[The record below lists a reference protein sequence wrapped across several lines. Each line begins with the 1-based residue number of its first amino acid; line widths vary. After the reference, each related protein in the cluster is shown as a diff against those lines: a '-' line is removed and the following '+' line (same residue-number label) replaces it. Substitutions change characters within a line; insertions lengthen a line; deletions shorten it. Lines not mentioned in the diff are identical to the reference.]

1 MKTKVFM
8 IGALCVAAL
17 TTTAASP
24 DDSIFEAKSEFMIDV
39 RPPEGCMVNYS
50 DYYEEVVNTYF
61 PSWRSEAVVTKILQ
75 QYRANYPN
83 STMTDKE
90 IIEVLADSELK
101 RVPHARLIEIAVR
114 SKSPIIAAALAN
126 AYAEAIE
133 SFTDEENMRRC
144 EKAVARIHEQVEK
157 QKRMDDDLAARLLKF
172 HMEHSVDNLEEQRA
186 IFNKSLSTATANV
199 FEYEKRVK
207 EAKEWVDI
215 LETAQSAPEKFG
227 ELPVIGLRSRFREIS
242 AAYTKLQSV
251 KMELAKL
258 KEAYTAQH
266 PSMVA
271 KESEFKAVSRQFN
284 DTFERVYKTAK
295 GNLAHNESQLAQ
307 FKQKRDELKK
317 WIEDIRLKIVKA
329 DAGLKQLEQ
338 EKKISSAIYQDLLL
352 KENHVRIAA
361 EQGCIIVRVG
371 RHAKVPTRPGR
382 RLVR

>member
-1 MKTKVFM
+1 MKTKAFI

-17 TTTAASP
+17 TTTASP
-24 DDSIFEAKSEFMIDV
+24 GESVFEAKSEITFDV
-39 RPPEGCMVNYS
+39 RPPEGSMVNYG
-50 DYYEEVVNTYF
+50 DYYEEVVNTYL
-61 PSWRSEAVVTKILQ
+61 PSWRSEALVTKILQ

-101 RVPHARLIEIAVR
+101 RVPRARLIEIAVR
-114 SKSPIIAAALAN
+114 SKSPVIAAALAN

-172 HMEHSVDNLEEQRA
+172 RMEHSVDNLEEQRA

-227 ELPVIGLRSRFREIS
+227 ELPVIGPRFREIS

-317 WIEDIRLKIVKA
+317 WIEDFRLKIVKA

>member
-24 DDSIFEAKSEFMIDV
+24 GESVFEAKSEITFDV
-39 RPPEGCMVNYS
+39 RPPEGSMVNYS
-50 DYYEEVVNTYF
+50 DYYEEVVNTYL

-101 RVPHARLIEIAVR
+101 RVPHARLIEISVR
-114 SKSPIIAAALAN
+114 SKSPVIAAALAN

-133 SFTDEENMRRC
+133 SFTDEENKRRC
-144 EKAVARIHEQVEK
+144 TKAVARIHEQVEK

-199 FEYEKRVK
+199 FEYEKRVM
-207 EAKEWVDI
+207 ALKEWVGI
-215 LETAQSAPEKFG
+215 LETVQNAPEKFG
-227 ELPVIGLRSRFREIS
+227 ELPAGVPQSSEI
-242 AAYTKLQSV
+242 ATAYTKLQSV

-258 KEAYTAQH
+258 KEMYTAQH

-271 KESEFKAVSRQFN
+271 KESELKAVSRQFN
-284 DTFERVYKTAK
+284 DAFERVYKTAK

-317 WIEDIRLKIVKA
+317 WIEDFRLKIVKA

-338 EKKISSAIYQDLLL
+338 EKKISSALYQDLLL

-361 EQGCIIVRVG
+361 EQGCILVRVG

-382 RLVR
+382 R

>member
-1 MKTKVFM
+1 MKTKAFI
-8 IGALCVAAL
+8 IGSLCVAAL
-17 TTTAASP
+17 TSTASP
-24 DDSIFEAKSEFMIDV
+24 GESVFEAKSEITFDV
-39 RPPEGCMVNYS
+39 RLPEGSMVNYS
-50 DYYEEVVNTYF
+50 DYYEEVVNTYL
-61 PSWRSEAVVTKILQ
+61 PSWRSEALVTKILQ

-101 RVPHARLIEIAVR
+101 RVPRARLIEIAVR
-114 SKSPIIAAALAN
+114 SKSPVIAAALAN

>member
-24 DDSIFEAKSEFMIDV
+24 GESVFEAKSEITFDV

-50 DYYEEVVNTYF
+50 DYYEEVVNTYL

-101 RVPHARLIEIAVR
+101 RVPHARLIEISVR
-114 SKSPIIAAALAN
+114 SKSPVIAAALAN

-133 SFTDEENMRRC
+133 SFTDEENKRRC
-144 EKAVARIHEQVEK
+144 KKAVARIHEQVEK

-199 FEYEKRVK
+199 FEYEKRVM
-207 EAKEWVDI
+207 ALKEWVGI
-215 LETAQSAPEKFG
+215 LETVQNAPEKFG
-227 ELPVIGLRSRFREIS
+227 ELPAGVPQSSEI
-242 AAYTKLQSV
+242 ATAYTKLQSV

-284 DTFERVYKTAK
+284 DAVER
-295 GNLAHNESQLAQ
+295 NS
-307 FKQKRDELKK
+307 
-317 WIEDIRLKIVKA
+317 
-329 DAGLKQLEQ
+329 
-338 EKKISSAIYQDLLL
+338 
-352 KENHVRIAA
+352 
-361 EQGCIIVRVG
+361 
-371 RHAKVPTRPGR
+371 PGR
-382 RLVR
+382 FSAQREPTGAFQTEKR

>member
-1 MKTKVFM
+1 MKTKAFI

-24 DDSIFEAKSEFMIDV
+24 GDSIFEAKSEFMIDV

-50 DYYEEVVNTYF
+50 DYYEEVVNTYL
-61 PSWRSEAVVTKILQ
+61 PSWRSEALVTKILQ

-101 RVPHARLIEIAVR
+101 RVPRARLIEIAVR
-114 SKSPIIAAALAN
+114 SKSPVIAAALAN

-258 KEAYTAQH
+258 KEMYTAQH

-271 KESEFKAVSRQFN
+271 KESELKAVSRQFN
-284 DTFERVYKTAK
+284 DAVERAYKTAQ
-295 GNLAHNESQLAQ
+295 GDLAHNESQLAQ

-361 EQGCIIVRVG
+361 EQGCILVRVG

>member
-1 MKTKVFM
+1 M

-50 DYYEEVVNTYF
+50 DYYEEVVNTYL
-61 PSWRSEAVVTKILQ
+61 PSWRSEALVTKILQ

-101 RVPHARLIEIAVR
+101 RVPRARLIEIAVR
-114 SKSPIIAAALAN
+114 SKSPVIAAALAN

-271 KESEFKAVSRQFN
+271 KESEC
-284 DTFERVYKTAK
+284 VYKTAK

-361 EQGCIIVRVG
+361 EQGCILVRVG

>member
-1 MKTKVFM
+1 
-8 IGALCVAAL
+8 
-17 TTTAASP
+17 
-24 DDSIFEAKSEFMIDV
+24 
-39 RPPEGCMVNYS
+39 MVNYS
-50 DYYEEVVNTYF
+50 DYYEEVVNTYL

-157 QKRMDDDLAARLLKF
+157 QKRMDDDLTARLLKF
-172 HMEHSVDNLEEQRA
+172 RMEHSVDNLEEQRA

>member
-1 MKTKVFM
+1 MKTKAFI

-17 TTTAASP
+17 TTTASP
-24 DDSIFEAKSEFMIDV
+24 GESVFEAKSEITFDV
-39 RPPEGCMVNYS
+39 RPPEGSMVNYS
-50 DYYEEVVNTYF
+50 DYYEEVVNTYL

-83 STMTDKE
+83 STLTDKE

-101 RVPHARLIEIAVR
+101 RVPRARLIEIAVR
-114 SKSPIIAAALAN
+114 SKSPVIAAALAN

-172 HMEHSVDNLEEQRA
+172 RMEHSVDNLEEQRA

-227 ELPVIGLRSRFREIS
+227 ELPVIGPRFREIS

-258 KEAYTAQH
+258 KEMYTAQH

-271 KESEFKAVSRQFN
+271 KESELKAVSRQFN
-284 DTFERVYKTAK
+284 DAFERVYKTAK

-317 WIEDIRLKIVKA
+317 WIEDFRLKIVKA

-338 EKKISSAIYQDLLL
+338 EKKISSALYQDLLL
-352 KENHVRIAA
+352 KENQVRIAA
-361 EQGCIIVRVG
+361 EQGCILVRVG

-382 RLVR
+382 R

>member
-24 DDSIFEAKSEFMIDV
+24 GDSIFEAKSEFMIDV

-50 DYYEEVVNTYF
+50 DYYEEAVNTHI
-61 PSWRSEAVVTKILQ
+61 PSWRSDAVFAKILQ
-75 QYRANYPN
+75 QYRTNYPN
-83 STMTDKE
+83 STLTDKE
-90 IIEVLADSELK
+90 IMDVLADSELK
-101 RVPHARLIEIAVR
+101 RVPRARLIDIAVR
-114 SKSPIIAAALAN
+114 SKTPELAAALAN

-133 SFTDEENMRRC
+133 SFTDEENKRRC

>member
-1 MKTKVFM
+1 M

-50 DYYEEVVNTYF
+50 DYYEEVVNTYL
-61 PSWRSEAVVTKILQ
+61 PSWRSEALVTKILQ

-101 RVPHARLIEIAVR
+101 RVPHARLIEISVR
-114 SKSPIIAAALAN
+114 SKSPVIAAALAN

-133 SFTDEENMRRC
+133 SFTDEENKRRC
-144 EKAVARIHEQVEK
+144 KKAVARIHEQVEK

-199 FEYEKRVK
+199 FEYEKRVMA
-207 EAKEWVDI
+207 AKEWVGI
-215 LETAQSAPEKFG
+215 LETAQNAPEKFG
-227 ELPVIGLRSRFREIS
+227 ELPASLPRSSEIA

-251 KMELAKL
+251 KMELAKF
-258 KEAYTAQH
+258 KEVYTAQH

-271 KESEFKAVSRQFN
+271 KESELKAVLRQFN
-284 DTFERVYKTAK
+284 DAVERAYKTAQSD
-295 GNLAHNESQLAQ
+295 LAHNESQLAS
-307 FKQKRDELKK
+307 FKQKRTELKK
-317 WIEDIRLKIVKA
+317 WIEDFRLKIVKA
-329 DAGLKQLEQ
+329 DADLKQLEQ

-361 EQGCIIVRVG
+361 EQGCILVRVG

>member
-1 MKTKVFM
+1 M
-8 IGALCVAAL
+8 IGALCVAAS

-50 DYYEEVVNTYF
+50 DYYEEVVNTYL
-61 PSWRSEAVVTKILQ
+61 PSWRSEALVTKILQ

-101 RVPHARLIEIAVR
+101 RVPHARLIEISVR
-114 SKSPIIAAALAN
+114 SKSPVIAAALAN

-133 SFTDEENMRRC
+133 SFTDEENKRRC
-144 EKAVARIHEQVEK
+144 KKAVARIHEQVEK

-199 FEYEKRVK
+199 FEYEKRVM
-207 EAKEWVDI
+207 ALKEWVGI
-215 LETAQSAPEKFG
+215 LETVQNPPEKFG
-227 ELPVIGLRSRFREIS
+227 ELPAGVPQSSEI
-242 AAYTKLQSV
+242 ATAYTKLQSV

>member
-1 MKTKVFM
+1 MKTKAFI

-17 TTTAASP
+17 TTTASP
-24 DDSIFEAKSEFMIDV
+24 GESVFEAKSEITFDV
-39 RPPEGCMVNYS
+39 RLPEGSMVNYS
-50 DYYEEVVNTYF
+50 DYYEEVVNTYL
-61 PSWRSEAVVTKILQ
+61 PSWRSDAVFAKILQ

-83 STMTDKE
+83 SNLTYKE
-90 IIEVLADSELK
+90 IMDVLADSELK
-101 RVPHARLIEIAVR
+101 RVPRARLIEIAVC
-114 SKSPIIAAALAN
+114 SKTPELSAALAN

-133 SFTDEENMRRC
+133 SFTDEENKRRC

-172 HMEHSVDNLEEQRA
+172 RMEHSVDNLEEQRA

-215 LETAQSAPEKFG
+215 LETAQSAPEKFR
-227 ELPVIGLRSRFREIS
+227 ELPVIGPRFREIS

-251 KMELAKL
+251 KMELVKL

-271 KESEFKAVSRQFN
+271 KESELKAVSRQFN
-284 DTFERVYKTAK
+284 DAVERAYKTAQ
-295 GNLAHNESQLAQ
+295 GDLAHNESQLAH

-317 WIEDIRLKIVKA
+317 WIEDFRLKIVKA

-382 RLVR
+382 RSVR

>member
-1 MKTKVFM
+1 M

-17 TTTAASP
+17 TTTASP
-24 DDSIFEAKSEFMIDV
+24 GESVFEAKSEITFDV
-39 RPPEGCMVNYS
+39 RPPEGSMVNYS
-50 DYYEEVVNTYF
+50 DYYEEVVNTYL

-101 RVPHARLIEIAVR
+101 RVPRARLIEIAVR
-114 SKSPIIAAALAN
+114 SKSPVIAAALAN

-227 ELPVIGLRSRFREIS
+227 ELPVIGPRFREIS

-295 GNLAHNESQLAQ
+295 GNLAHNESQLAG
-307 FKQKRDELKK
+307 FKQKRTELKK
-317 WIEDIRLKIVKA
+317 WIEDFRLKIVKA
-329 DAGLKQLEQ
+329 DADLKQLEQ
-338 EKKISSAIYQDLLL
+338 EKKISSALYQDLLL
-352 KENHVRIAA
+352 KENQIRIAA
-361 EQGCIIVRVG
+361 EQGSLIVRVG

>member
-1 MKTKVFM
+1 MKTIAFM

-24 DDSIFEAKSEFMIDV
+24 GESVFEAKSEVTFDV

-50 DYYEEVVNTYF
+50 DYYEEVVNTYL

-199 FEYEKRVK
+199 FEYEKRVM
-207 EAKEWVDI
+207 ALKEWVGI
-215 LETAQSAPEKFG
+215 LETVQNAPEKFG
-227 ELPVIGLRSRFREIS
+227 ELPAGVPQSSEI
-242 AAYTKLQSV
+242 ATAYTKLQSV

-258 KEAYTAQH
+258 KEMYTAQH

-271 KESEFKAVSRQFN
+271 KESELKAVSRQFN
-284 DTFERVYKTAK
+284 DAVERAYKTAQ
-295 GNLAHNESQLAQ
+295 GDLAHNESQLAH

-317 WIEDIRLKIVKA
+317 WIEDFRLKIVKA

-361 EQGCIIVRVG
+361 EQGCILVRVG
-371 RHAKVPTRPGR
+371 RHTKVPTRPGR
-382 RLVR
+382 R

>member
-1 MKTKVFM
+1 
-8 IGALCVAAL
+8 
-17 TTTAASP
+17 
-24 DDSIFEAKSEFMIDV
+24 
-39 RPPEGCMVNYS
+39 MVNYS
-50 DYYEEVVNTYF
+50 DYYEEVVNTYL

-101 RVPHARLIEIAVR
+101 RVPRARLIEIAVR
-114 SKSPIIAAALAN
+114 SKSPVIAAALAN

-215 LETAQSAPEKFG
+215 LETAQSASEKFG

-271 KESEFKAVSRQFN
+271 KESEFEAVSRQFN

-295 GNLAHNESQLAQ
+295 GNLAHNESQLAG
-307 FKQKRDELKK
+307 FKQKRTELKK
-317 WIEDIRLKIVKA
+317 WIEDFRLKIVKA
-329 DAGLKQLEQ
+329 DADLKQLEQ
-338 EKKISSAIYQDLLL
+338 EKKISSALYQDLLL
-352 KENHVRIAA
+352 KENQIRIAA
-361 EQGCIIVRVG
+361 EQGSLLVRVG

-382 RLVR
+382 R

>member
-39 RPPEGCMVNYS
+39 RPPVGCMVNYS
-50 DYYEEVVNTYF
+50 DYYEEVVNTYL

-101 RVPHARLIEIAVR
+101 RVPHARLIEISVR
-114 SKSPIIAAALAN
+114 SKSPVIAAALAN

-133 SFTDEENMRRC
+133 SFTDEENKRGC

-199 FEYEKRVK
+199 FEYEKRVM
-207 EAKEWVDI
+207 ALKEWVGI
-215 LETAQSAPEKFG
+215 LETVQNAPEKFG
-227 ELPVIGLRSRFREIS
+227 ELPAGVPQSSEI
-242 AAYTKLQSV
+242 ATAYTKLQSV

-258 KEAYTAQH
+258 KEMYTAQH

-271 KESEFKAVSRQFN
+271 KESELKAVSRQFN
-284 DTFERVYKTAK
+284 DAVERAYKTAQ
-295 GNLAHNESQLAQ
+295 GDLAHNESQLAH

-317 WIEDIRLKIVKA
+317 WIEDFRLKIVKA

-361 EQGCIIVRVG
+361 EQGCILVRVG

-382 RLVR
+382 R

>member
-1 MKTKVFM
+1 MKTKAFI

-17 TTTAASP
+17 TTTASP
-24 DDSIFEAKSEFMIDV
+24 GESVFEAKSEITFDV
-39 RPPEGCMVNYS
+39 RPPEGSMVNYS
-50 DYYEEVVNTYF
+50 DYYEEVVNTYL

-83 STMTDKE
+83 STLTDKE

-101 RVPHARLIEIAVR
+101 RVPRARLIEIAVR
-114 SKSPIIAAALAN
+114 SKSPVIAAALAN

-227 ELPVIGLRSRFREIS
+227 ELPVIGPRFREIS

-258 KEAYTAQH
+258 KEMYTAQH

-271 KESEFKAVSRQFN
+271 KESELKAVSRQFN
-284 DTFERVYKTAK
+284 DAFERVYKTAK

-317 WIEDIRLKIVKA
+317 WIEDFRLKIVKA

-338 EKKISSAIYQDLLL
+338 EKKISSALYQDLLL
-352 KENHVRIAA
+352 KENQVRIAA
-361 EQGCIIVRVG
+361 EQGCILVRVG

-382 RLVR
+382 R

>member
-1 MKTKVFM
+1 
-8 IGALCVAAL
+8 
-17 TTTAASP
+17 
-24 DDSIFEAKSEFMIDV
+24 
-39 RPPEGCMVNYS
+39 MVNYS
-50 DYYEEVVNTYF
+50 DYYEEVVNTYL

-101 RVPHARLIEIAVR
+101 RVPHARLIEISVR
-114 SKSPIIAAALAN
+114 SKSPVIAAALAN

-133 SFTDEENMRRC
+133 SFTDEENKRRC
-144 EKAVARIHEQVEK
+144 EKAVARIHEQVKK

-199 FEYEKRVK
+199 FEYEKRVM
-207 EAKEWVDI
+207 ALKEWVGI
-215 LETAQSAPEKFG
+215 LETVQNAPEKFG
-227 ELPVIGLRSRFREIS
+227 ELPAGVPQSSEI
-242 AAYTKLQSV
+242 ATAYTKLQSV

-258 KEAYTAQH
+258 KEMYTAQH

-271 KESEFKAVSRQFN
+271 KESELKAVLRQFN
-284 DTFERVYKTAK
+284 DAVERVYKTSQ
-295 GNLAHNESQLAQ
+295 GDLAHNESQLAQ

-317 WIEDIRLKIVKA
+317 WIEDFRLKIVKA

-361 EQGCIIVRVG
+361 EQGCVIVRVG
-371 RHAKVPTRPGR
+371 RHATVPTRPGR

>member
-1 MKTKVFM
+1 M

-50 DYYEEVVNTYF
+50 DYYEEVVNTYL
-61 PSWRSEAVVTKILQ
+61 PSWRSEALVTKILQ

-101 RVPHARLIEIAVR
+101 RVPRARLIEIAVR
-114 SKSPIIAAALAN
+114 SKSPVIAAALAN

-133 SFTDEENMRRC
+133 SFTDEENKRRC

-215 LETAQSAPEKFG
+215 LETAQNAPEKFG
-227 ELPVIGLRSRFREIS
+227 ELPAGVPQSSEI
-242 AAYTKLQSV
+242 ATAYTKLQSV

-258 KEAYTAQH
+258 KEMYTAQH

>member
-1 MKTKVFM
+1 M

-50 DYYEEVVNTYF
+50 DYYEEVVNTYL

-101 RVPHARLIEIAVR
+101 RVPHARLIEISVR
-114 SKSPIIAAALAN
+114 SKSPVIAAALAN

-133 SFTDEENMRRC
+133 SFTDEENKRRC

-199 FEYEKRVK
+199 FEYEKRVM
-207 EAKEWVDI
+207 ALKEWVGI
-215 LETAQSAPEKFG
+215 LETVQNAPEKFG
-227 ELPVIGLRSRFREIS
+227 ELPAGVPQSSEI
-242 AAYTKLQSV
+242 ATAYTKLQSV

-258 KEAYTAQH
+258 KEMYTAQH

-317 WIEDIRLKIVKA
+317 WIEDFRLKIVKA

-382 RLVR
+382 R

>member
-24 DDSIFEAKSEFMIDV
+24 DDSIFEAKSEFMTDV

-50 DYYEEVVNTYF
+50 DYYEEVVNTYL

-101 RVPHARLIEIAVR
+101 RVPHARLIEISVR
-114 SKSPIIAAALAN
+114 SKSPVIAAALAN

-133 SFTDEENMRRC
+133 SFTDEENKRRC
-144 EKAVARIHEQVEK
+144 TKAVARIHEQVEK

-199 FEYEKRVK
+199 FEYEKRVM
-207 EAKEWVDI
+207 ALKEWVGI
-215 LETAQSAPEKFG
+215 LETVQNAPEKFG
-227 ELPVIGLRSRFREIS
+227 ELPAGVPQSSEI
-242 AAYTKLQSV
+242 ATAYTKLQSV

-258 KEAYTAQH
+258 KEMYTAQH

-271 KESEFKAVSRQFN
+271 KESELKAVSRQFN
-284 DTFERVYKTAK
+284 DAFERVYKTAK

-317 WIEDIRLKIVKA
+317 WIEDFRLKIVKA

-361 EQGCIIVRVG
+361 EQGCILVRVG

-382 RLVR
+382 R

>member
-1 MKTKVFM
+1 M
-8 IGALCVAAL
+8 IGALCVAAS

-50 DYYEEVVNTYF
+50 DYYEEVVNTYL

-101 RVPHARLIEIAVR
+101 RVPHARLIEISVR
-114 SKSPIIAAALAN
+114 SKSPVIAAALAN

-133 SFTDEENMRRC
+133 SFTDEENKRRC
-144 EKAVARIHEQVEK
+144 KKAVARIHEQVEK

-199 FEYEKRVK
+199 FEYEKRVM
-207 EAKEWVDI
+207 ALKEWVGI
-215 LETAQSAPEKFG
+215 LETVQNPPEKFG
-227 ELPVIGLRSRFREIS
+227 ELPAGVPQSSEI
-242 AAYTKLQSV
+242 ATAYTKLQSV